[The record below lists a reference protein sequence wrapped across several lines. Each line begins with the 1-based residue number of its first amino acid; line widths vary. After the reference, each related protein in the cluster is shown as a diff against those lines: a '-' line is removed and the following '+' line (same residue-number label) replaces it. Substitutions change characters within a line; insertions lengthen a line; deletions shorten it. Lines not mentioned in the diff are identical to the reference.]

1 MWATTVEAKKR
12 TRRHLSEQA
21 WAEVFDRF
29 ERSGD
34 SVTGF
39 CKREGLD
46 TSSFHRWRRR
56 LVTTAAASVSQESR
70 EAARESAVP
79 NFIEVGAMGTA
90 GEPARRLEV
99 RLELG
104 DGLVLHL
111 VRG

>member
-1 MWATTVEAKKR
+1 MEAKR

-21 WAEVFDRF
+21 WAEVFSRF
-29 ERSGD
+29 DGSGD

-56 LVTTAAASVSQESR
+56 LATTVAASVSQEPR
-70 EAARESAVP
+70 EAARQTAVSS
-79 NFIEVGAMGTA
+79 FIEVGAMGAA
-90 GEPARRLEV
+90 GEPAGPLEV
-99 RLELG
+99 RLDLG
-104 DGLVLHL
+104 SGIVLHV